1 MYIDT
6 IRIENFR
13 TFRAAEIA
21 LLHPL
26 RTKRE
31 LTDTFGLSP
40 VLYPNI
46 NLILGNN
53 GMGKSTFLKALA
65 LACLGPVVTEVRP
78 DRFVRR
84 EPGAPA
90 MIRRDVVRAR
100 GRVPDMPSTRSIIKG
115 VFVPNRQD
123 DVAKSVKQI
132 KSTIRIDRRDAFEQ
146 SRYLDRVGKEWH
158 PIYSEE
164 SDALFFVGYGANRR
178 TEDKERYDPS
188 ARRKSAVVRA
198 RRVMSLFDESYS
210 LVPLS
215 SWLPLVEAKDKT
227 RYAQVAQ
234 LLQSIVG
241 EGHWTF
247 TGEMENGE
255 YLFQRGDQK
264 VPYPALSDGYRAF
277 YGWLGDL
284 LHHVCETATPGK
296 TMVQNQGM
304 VMIDEIDLHLHPS
317 WQMEVLPRLSKELPN
332 IQFIVTSHSPLVV
345 GSLQWVNLIVLEPGD
360 AQSTTLLRK
369 EIPVHGL
376 DADQV
381 LITAFFGLG
390 SSRVGDKAARLKEL
404 STRATEG
411 DRQAASQLLREMSK
425 GTEALPAV
433 TTTDE

>member
-6 IRIENFR
+6 LRIENFR
-13 TFRAAEIA
+13 TFRMAEID

-31 LTDTFGLSP
+31 LTAKFNLSP

-53 GMGKSTFLKALA
+53 GMGKSTFLMALA

-78 DRFVRR
+78 SRFVRR
-84 EPGAPA
+84 EPGAPEL
-90 MIRRDVVRAR
+90 IKRDLKRAR
-100 GRVPDMPSTRSIIKG
+100 GKVPEMPSTRSIIKG

-123 DVAKSVKQI
+123 DVPKSVKKI
-132 KSTIRIDRRDAFEQ
+132 TSHIRVDRRDDFER
-146 SRYLDRVGKEWH
+146 SMFLDRETKEWH
-158 PIYSEE
+158 PIFSDD

-178 TEDKERYDPS
+178 TEDKERFDPS
-188 ARRKSAVVRA
+188 ARRKSAVARA
-198 RRVMSLFDESYS
+198 RRVLSLFDESYS

-215 SWLPLVEAKDKT
+215 AWLPLVESKDKT
-227 RYAQVAQ
+227 RYQQVAQ

-241 EGHWTF
+241 EGHWRF
-247 TGEMENGE
+247 TGEMESGE

-284 LHHVCETATPGK
+284 LHHVCDTATPGK

-317 WQMEVLPRLSKELPN
+317 WQMEVLPRLSKELPS

-345 GSLQWVNLIVLEPGD
+345 GSLQWVNLIVLELGD
-360 AQSTTLLRK
+360 AQSSTLLRK

-381 LITAFFGLG
+381 LVTPFFGLNT
-390 SSRVGDKAARLKEL
+390 SRVGEKATRLKDL
-404 STRATEG
+404 SSRASEG
-411 DRQAASQLLREMSK
+411 DRQAASQLLREMSQ
-425 GTEALPAV
+425 GTEAAPAGPAPG
-433 TTTDE
+433 E

>member
-13 TFRAAEIA
+13 TFRMAEID
-21 LLHPL
+21 LLHPQ

-31 LTDTFGLSP
+31 LTEKFNLSP

-53 GMGKSTFLKALA
+53 GLGKSSFLMALA

-78 DRFVRR
+78 NRFVRR
-84 EPGAPA
+84 EPGASE
-90 MIRRDVVRAR
+90 MIKRDLKRVR
-100 GRVPDMPSTRSIIKG
+100 GKVPDMPSTRSIIKG

-123 DVAKSVKQI
+123 DVAKSVKRI
-132 KSTIRIDRRDAFEQ
+132 DSRIRIDRRDAFEQ
-146 SRYLDRVGKEWH
+146 SRYLDKVGKEWH
-158 PIYSEE
+158 PIYNED

-178 TEDKERYDPS
+178 SEDKERFDPS
-188 ARRKSAVVRA
+188 TRRKSAVVRA

-210 LVPLS
+210 LVPLAA
-215 SWLPLVEAKDKT
+215 WLPLVESKDKT
-227 RYAQVAQ
+227 RYAQVAT
-234 LLQSIVG
+234 LLRSIVG
-241 EGHWTF
+241 EGHWRF
-247 TGEMENGE
+247 TGEMESGE

-284 LHHVCETATPGK
+284 LHHVCDTATPGK

-345 GSLQWVNLIVLEPGD
+345 GSLQWVNLIVLEPAD
-360 AQSTTLLRK
+360 AQSTTLVRK

-381 LITAFFGLG
+381 LVTPFFGLNT
-390 SSRVGDKAARLKEL
+390 SRVGDKAARLKDL
-404 STRATEG
+404 SSRASEG
-411 DRQAASQLLREMSK
+411 DRRAASQLLREMSQ
-425 GTEALPAV
+425 GSEVAPAGPAPG
-433 TTTDE
+433 E

>member
-1 MYIDT
+1 M
-6 IRIENFR
+6 
-13 TFRAAEIA
+13 
-21 LLHPL
+21 
-26 RTKRE
+26 
-31 LTDTFGLSP
+31 
-40 VLYPNI
+40 
-46 NLILGNN
+46 
-53 GMGKSTFLKALA
+53 
-65 LACLGPVVTEVRP
+65 
-78 DRFVRR
+78 
-84 EPGAPA
+84 
-90 MIRRDVVRAR
+90 
-100 GRVPDMPSTRSIIKG
+100 
-115 VFVPNRQD
+115 
-123 DVAKSVKQI
+123 
-132 KSTIRIDRRDAFEQ
+132 
-146 SRYLDRVGKEWH
+146 
-158 PIYSEE
+158 
-164 SDALFFVGYGANRR
+164 
-178 TEDKERYDPS
+178 
-188 ARRKSAVVRA
+188 
-198 RRVMSLFDESYS
+198 
-210 LVPLS
+210 
-215 SWLPLVEAKDKT
+215 EAKDKT
-227 RYAQVAQ
+227 RYTQVAQ

-433 TTTDE
+433 TTTGE

>member
-84 EPGAPA
+84 EPGAPE
-90 MIRRDVVRAR
+90 MIKRDVVRAR

-123 DVAKSVKQI
+123 DVPKSI
-132 KSTIRIDRRDAFEQ
+132 KRIKHTIRIDRKGAFEQ
-146 SRYLDRVGKEWH
+146 SRYLDKEVGDEWH

-178 TEDKERYDPS
+178 SEDKERYDPS

-198 RRVMSLFDESYS
+198 RRVMSLFDES
-210 LVPLS
+210 VPRS
-215 SWLPLVEAKDKT
+215 SRCRPGSPWWKRKT
-227 RYAQVAQ
+227 R
-234 LLQSIVG
+234 
-241 EGHWTF
+241 
-247 TGEMENGE
+247 
-255 YLFQRGDQK
+255 
-264 VPYPALSDGYRAF
+264 
-277 YGWLGDL
+277 
-284 LHHVCETATPGK
+284 PG
-296 TMVQNQGM
+296 
-304 VMIDEIDLHLHPS
+304 
-317 WQMEVLPRLSKELPN
+317 
-332 IQFIVTSHSPLVV
+332 
-345 GSLQWVNLIVLEPGD
+345 
-360 AQSTTLLRK
+360 TLR
-369 EIPVHGL
+369 
-376 DADQV
+376 
-381 LITAFFGLG
+381 
-390 SSRVGDKAARLKEL
+390 SRSCFSR
-404 STRATEG
+404 
-411 DRQAASQLLREMSK
+411 
-425 GTEALPAV
+425 
-433 TTTDE
+433 